1 MPPTSPA
8 RPTDAA
14 LTALDVV
21 DWRRR
26 THALHARVREL
37 AEHDPAQAHATWRA
51 GRDELMGTHPASPLA
66 AEHRAGFT
74 GLDVAPY
81 DPRYRFEV
89 LVEPPDGEPGRFVA
103 PTGTDGDVPYEQVG
117 RVRLPAPD
125 GEVLL
130 DVWRLA
136 SYGGGLFVPVRD
148 ATCGSTGEHPSYG
161 GGRYLLDTVK
171 GADLGPGAEPGTVVV
186 DANFAY
192 NPSCAYDP
200 HWACPLAPPGNT
212 TAMPL
217 PVGERHRGP
226 WVLPEP

>member
-1 MPPTSPA
+1 MPTPPA
-8 RPTDAA
+8 AA
-14 LTALDVV
+14 VTALDVV

-26 THALHARVREL
+26 SFALHARVRAL
-37 AEHDPAQAHATWRA
+37 AVQDPAAAHAAWRE
-51 GRDELMGTHPASPLA
+51 GRDALMATHPASPLA
-66 AEHRAGFT
+66 PEHRAGFT
-74 GLDVAPY
+74 GLDVADY

-89 LVEPPDGEPGRFVA
+89 TVEPPAGEPGSFVA

-117 RVRLPAPD
+117 RVLLPAPD
-125 GEVLL
+125 GDVVL

-148 ATCGSTGEHPSYG
+148 ATCGEAAGDHRSYG
-161 GGRYLLDTVK
+161 GGRYLLDTIK
-171 GADLGPGAEPGTVVV
+171 GADLGGGPHALVV
-186 DANFAY
+186 DVNFAY

-212 TAMPL
+212 TAVPL

-226 WVLPEP
+226 WVVPATPP